1 MKSFKKIIHEV
12 HFSDFTQH
20 WEISLKWDLESVEN
34 VKVMAHNYH
43 ENKFTHST
51 DITDTK
57 KLYDSKIQNLNEQIR
72 SLEEQNQQKSGIIS
86 TLKAT
91 IEVKDG

>member
-20 WEISLKWDLESVEN
+20 WEISLKWDLESVED

-43 ENKFTHST
+43 ECELTHST
-51 DITDTK
+51 DITDT
-57 KLYDSKIQNLNEQIR
+57 LGEHFIDSVLDTLDLNDEDDNY
-72 SLEEQNQQKSGIIS
+72 SSNEEEGQ
-86 TLKAT
+86 
-91 IEVKDG
+91 

>member
-43 ENKFTHST
+43 ENKLTHST
-51 DITDTK
+51 DITDT
-57 KLYDSKIQNLNEQIR
+57 LGEHFIENVLDTLDLHDEDDNYTSNE
-72 SLEEQNQQKSGIIS
+72 EEGK
-86 TLKAT
+86 
-91 IEVKDG
+91 

>member
-12 HFSDFTQH
+12 HFSDFTQQ
-20 WEISLKWDLESVEN
+20 WEISLKWDLESVED

-51 DITDTK
+51 DITDT
-57 KLYDSKIQNLNEQIR
+57 LGEHFIDNVLDTLDLNDEDDNH
-72 SLEEQNQQKSGIIS
+72 SSNEEEGQ
-86 TLKAT
+86 
-91 IEVKDG
+91 

>member
-51 DITDTK
+51 DITDT
-57 KLYDSKIQNLNEQIR
+57 LGEHFIENVLDTLDLHDEDDNYESNE
-72 SLEEQNQQKSGIIS
+72 EEGQ
-86 TLKAT
+86 
-91 IEVKDG
+91 

>member
-12 HFSDFTQH
+12 WFSNFRQD

-51 DITDTK
+51 DITDT
-57 KLYDSKIQNLNEQIR
+57 LGEHFIENVLDTLDLHDEDDNYTSNE
-72 SLEEQNQQKSGIIS
+72 EEGK
-86 TLKAT
+86 
-91 IEVKDG
+91 